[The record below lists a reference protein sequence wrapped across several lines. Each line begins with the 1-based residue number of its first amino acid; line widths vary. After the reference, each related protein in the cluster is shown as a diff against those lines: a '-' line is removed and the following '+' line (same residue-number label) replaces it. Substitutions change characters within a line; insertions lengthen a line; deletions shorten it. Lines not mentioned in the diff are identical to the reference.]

1 MRFAWMTLLAVPSLL
16 AQSSGD
22 WPMYNHDLAGTRYSP
37 LAQITTKNVAN
48 LKQAW
53 SYKLR
58 SPSDAG
64 KRLTGIGGFSEAT
77 PIVVSGVMYLPAGGR
92 IVALEPETGKEL
104 WSYEPKD
111 AIPSRRGV
119 TYWPGDKDTPPRVI
133 FTTGQKMMALNAKT
147 GQVVPGFGNEGIV
160 DLVVPYDS
168 APTIFKN
175 MLLVGANV
183 QEQPATG
190 PAGDS
195 RAYDVRTGAKLW
207 EFHSVPR
214 PGEPGHEVWQG
225 DDWKNRSGVNNWGF
239 SMTADEARDIIY
251 MTFGSPASD
260 YYGADRKGPDLF
272 GNSVVAMDAKTG
284 KYKWHFQVVHHDL
297 WDQDLPPA
305 PGLVDITKDGRK
317 IPALAQVGKSG
328 WMFILDRVTGKPV
341 FGVEERP
348 VPQSDV
354 PGEQTSPTQPFP
366 LKPPALARNSFKEA
380 DIVTAEDTT
389 PEHAKAC
396 RELYEA
402 SGGLYNAG
410 PFTPYLYHQPGTMP
424 KSTAV
429 FPGSIGGSNWGG
441 TATDPKLG
449 YVFVNTSDE
458 GSIGWIEKLP
468 AGSRVEFDRRS
479 QIGALPRFWDKKV
492 DGNGLTKGESSWP
505 CQKPPWGRLMAVNA
519 NTGEFAW
526 SVPLGITD
534 ELPPAKQKTG
544 RMNLG
549 GPIVTAGGLV
559 FIGASN
565 DRRFRAFDSKSGKEL
580 WVTKLDYSAISVPM
594 TYRGKNGKQ
603 YVAVIATGGSGIT
616 DPNPGNTESLV
627 VFALP

>member
-1 MRFAWMTLLAVPSLL
+1 V
-16 AQSSGD
+16 
-22 WPMYNHDLAGTRYSP
+22 
-37 LAQITTKNVAN
+37 
-48 LKQAW
+48 
-53 SYKLR
+53 
-58 SPSDAG
+58 
-64 KRLTGIGGFSEAT
+64 
-77 PIVVSGVMYLPAGGR
+77 
-92 IVALEPETGKEL
+92 
-104 WSYEPKD
+104 
-111 AIPSRRGV
+111 
-119 TYWPGDKDTPPRVI
+119 
-133 FTTGQKMMALNAKT
+133 
-147 GQVVPGFGNEGIV
+147 
-160 DLVVPYDS
+160 
-168 APTIFKN
+168 
-175 MLLVGANV
+175 
-183 QEQPATG
+183 
-190 PAGDS
+190 
-195 RAYDVRTGAKLW
+195 
-207 EFHSVPR
+207 
-214 PGEPGHEVWQG
+214 
-225 DDWKNRSGVNNWGF
+225 
-239 SMTADEARDIIY
+239 
-251 MTFGSPASD
+251 
-260 YYGADRKGPDLF
+260 
-272 GNSVVAMDAKTG
+272 DAKTG
-284 KYKWHFQVVHHDL
+284 TYKWHFQVVHHDL

-305 PGLVDITKDGRK
+305 PGLVDITKDGMK
-317 IPALAQVGKSG
+317 IRALAQVGKSG

-366 LKPPALARNSFKEA
+366 LKPPALARNSFKTD

-389 PEHAKAC
+389 AEHAKAC

-468 AGSRVEFDRRS
+468 DGSRVPYDRRS

-492 DGNGLTKGESSWP
+492 DENGLTKGESSWP

-526 SVPLGITD
+526 SVPLGITE

-549 GPIVTAGGLV
+549 GPIATAGGLV

-565 DRRFRAFDSKSGKEL
+565 DRRFRAFDSRTGKEL

-603 YVAVIATGGSGIT
+603 YVAVVATGGSGIT
-616 DPNPGNTESLV
+616 DPNPVNTEALV
-627 VFALP
+627 AFALP